1 MPRATKA
8 CARLPPV
15 GANLADLVS
24 ETAARIPEAPAI
36 IAADRTVSWSELER
50 LSRAVAGGLVARGLQ
65 NGQRVAMLVGN
76 SPEFVYTYF
85 GILKAGLIA
94 VPLNTAYTAREVSE
108 LLGHSGASLLV
119 HDSERASLAREAA
132 DEVPTVELGSVEWR
146 RLTVGSTPPP
156 ANDVDPEA
164 TAVLLFT
171 SGTAGTPKGA
181 MLSHRALRANLDQLA
196 ELTEPPA
203 MVADDNVLVL
213 LPLFHSYGLNAV
225 LGMAALT
232 GATIVLGGRTNPGEA
247 LSLIR
252 THRATVVATA
262 PPMYQAWSSEAD
274 IVEALRGVRLLIS
287 GAAPLSAET
296 FRVFTEVAGVPV
308 WEGYG
313 MTEASPV
320 ITSTLV
326 SGRPKPGCV
335 GQPLPGV
342 EVELRDPDSGVV
354 DEGDPGEVII
364 RGANLFSGYWPDG
377 HDGPDS
383 EGWWATS
390 DVGLL
395 DDDGDLHL
403 VDRRSD
409 LIIVSGFNV
418 YPREVE
424 GVLEAMPGIREV
436 AVVGVADETTGETV
450 KAYVV
455 ADDEI
460 EVTAVIDFAR
470 TKLARFKCPTMVDF
484 VAELPHSATGKIT
497 KNALREQQTES
508 GQ

>member
-1 MPRATKA
+1 M
-8 CARLPPV
+8 

-24 ETAARIPEAPAI
+24 ETAARRPESPAI

-50 LSRAVAGGLVARGLQ
+50 LSRAVAGGLVARGLA

-85 GILKAGLIA
+85 GILKAGLVA
-94 VPLNTAYTAREVSE
+94 VPLNTAYTVREVGE
-108 LLGHSGASLLV
+108 LLAQSGAGLLIYDA
-119 HDSERASLAREAA
+119 DSRALAAESAGEIPA
-132 DEVPTVELGSVEWR
+132 VELGSVEWR

-156 ANDVDPEA
+156 ADDVDPEA

-181 MLSHRALRANLDQLA
+181 MLSHRALRANLEQLA
-196 ELTEPPA
+196 GLSDPAA

-225 LGMAALT
+225 LGMAART
-232 GATIVLGGRTNPGEA
+232 GATIVLGGRAGPSDA
-247 LSLIR
+247 LALIR

-262 PPMYQAWSSEAD
+262 PPMYQAWAREAD

-287 GAAPLSAET
+287 GAAPLSPET
-296 FRVFTEVAGVPV
+296 FRVFSEVAGVPV

-342 EVELRDPDSGVV
+342 EVQLRDPDTGVV
-354 DEGDPGEVII
+354 DDGDPGEVVI

-377 HDGPDS
+377 HDGPDGD
-383 EGWWATS
+383 GWWATS
-390 DVGLL
+390 DVGLI

-424 GVLEAMPGIREV
+424 GVLEAMPGIHEV
-436 AVVGVADETTGETV
+436 AVVGVAHETTGETV

-455 ADDEI
+455 ADDE
-460 EVTAVIDFAR
+460 VDSAAVIEFTRAR
-470 TKLARFKCPTMVDF
+470 LARFKCPTQVDF
-484 VAELPHSATGKIT
+484 VAELPHSATGKIA
-497 KNALREQQTES
+497 KSSLREQPTES
-508 GQ
+508 DK